1 MTHLA
6 WATETSARS
15 TRRVRALGVA
25 LSASIVLA
33 CGTTVSTAAEAAG
46 PPPPIDELTAVDAVQ
61 AICEGRLAS
70 QALMQAYLERARARP
85 DLNAFITLDEAHA
98 LRAARAADTSRSA
111 RGKCLPLDGL
121 PIVVKDNIHVA
132 GLRNTAGTPALKDFE
147 PNADAPVVRKLRDA
161 GAIVIGKTN
170 MHELAFGIS
179 GYNMA
184 FKTGESY
191 GVRNA
196 YDPTRM
202 AGGSSSGNGAAIG
215 ARIAPAGIGTDTG
228 GSVRIPCA
236 FNGCAALRPTVGRYP
251 QSGITPIS
259 HTRDTAG
266 PMAVSMRDVE
276 LLDRVISGDAP
287 VQPADPRSVR
297 LGVVAP
303 LYADLDD
310 DTRTSMDAALAKL
323 RAEGVTL
330 VDVEMP
336 QLMELNGRIGFPLA
350 LFEAH
355 DDVAGYLKH
364 YSTGVTLE
372 QLAAQIASPDVKG
385 TYENLVLPRK
395 LPGPDGTTVDARPV
409 YEAAMREARPA
420 LQKLYADTFAQ
431 HRLDGIVFPTVP
443 AVAMPAGPESSSLE
457 NFVRYIRNT
466 DPGSNAGVPGITLPV
481 ALGATTRLPVGLEVD
496 GPAGSDRRLVA
507 VGMTLE
513 KVFGR
518 LAPPG
523 R

>member
-1 MTHLA
+1 MAGTDLLPREVSMQTVIAITALA
-6 WATETSARS
+6 VSGAALAAGSAPAIDTMS
-15 TRRVRALGVA
+15 
-25 LSASIVLA
+25 
-33 CGTTVSTAAEAAG
+33 AAEA
-46 PPPPIDELTAVDAVQ
+46 VQ
-61 AICEGRLAS
+61 AVCEGRFDS
-70 QALMQAYLERARARP
+70 QSLMHAYLKRARARP
-85 DLNAFITLDEAHA
+85 DLNAFITLDEAPA
-98 LRAARAADTSRSA
+98 LRAASAADTSRSA

-132 GLRNTAGTPALKDFE
+132 GIRSTAGTPALKDFE
-147 PNADAPVVRKLRDA
+147 PPVDAPVVRKLRDA
-161 GAIVIGKTN
+161 GAIVMGKTN

-179 GYNMA
+179 GYNTA

-251 QSGITPIS
+251 QAGITPIS

-276 LLDRVISGDAP
+276 LLDRVISGDEPA
-287 VQPADPRSVR
+287 QAADPASVR
-297 LGVVAP
+297 FGVVAP
-303 LYADLDD
+303 LYADLDA
-310 DTRTSMDAALAKL
+310 DTRAAMDAALAKL
-323 RAEGVTL
+323 RAAGVTL
-330 VDVEMP
+330 IDIEMP
-336 QLMELNGRIGFPLA
+336 QLMELSGRIGFPLA

-364 YSTGVTLE
+364 YSTDVTLE
-372 QLAAQIASPDVKG
+372 QLAAQISSPDVKG
-385 TYENLVLPRK
+385 TFDNLVLPRK
-395 LPGPDGTTVDARPV
+395 LPGPDGSTVDARPV
-409 YEAAMREARPA
+409 YEAAMRDARPA

-443 AVAMPAGPESSSLE
+443 AVAMPAGPESSSVE

-481 ALGATTRLPVGLEVD
+481 ALGETTRLPVGLEID

-507 VGMTLE
+507 IGMALE
-513 KVFGR
+513 QVFGR

>member
-1 MTHLA
+1 MRFVPV
-6 WATETSARS
+6 TETIFRLLRPAF
-15 TRRVRALGVA
+15 VAAVA
-25 LSASIVLA
+25 LSGSAGA
-33 CGTTVSTAAEAAG
+33 FAAG
-46 PPPPIDELTAVDAVQ
+46 PAPAIDTLSAVDAVQ
-61 AICEGRLAS
+61 AVCDGRIES

-85 DLNAFITLDEAHA
+85 DLNAFVTLDEAPA

-132 GLRNTAGTPALKDFE
+132 GMRNTAGTPALKDFE
-147 PNADAPVVRKLRDA
+147 PSTDAPVVRKLRDA
-161 GAIVIGKTN
+161 GAIVMGKTN

-179 GYNMA
+179 GYNMV
-184 FKTGESY
+184 FKSGEAY

-228 GSVRIPCA
+228 GSVRIPCS

-251 QSGITPIS
+251 QAGITPIS

-266 PMAVSMRDVE
+266 PMAVSMFDVE

-287 VQPADPRSVR
+287 VQAADLSGVR

-303 LYADLDD
+303 LYADLDA
-310 DTRTSMDAALAKL
+310 DTRVATEAALDRL
-323 RAEGVTL
+323 RAAGATL

-355 DDVAGYLKH
+355 DDVAGYLEH
-364 YSTGVTLE
+364 HSTGVTLE
-372 QLAAQIASPDVKG
+372 QLARQIASPDVRA
-385 TYENLVLPRK
+385 TYESFVLPRK
-395 LPGPDGTTVDARPV
+395 LPGTDGSAVDAQPV
-409 YEAAMREARPA
+409 YEAAMRDARPA
-420 LQKLYADTFAQ
+420 LQKLYADTFRQ
-431 HRLDGIVFPTVP
+431 NRLDGIVFPTVP
-443 AVAMPAGPESSSLE
+443 AVAMPANPESSSLE

-481 ALGATTRLPVGLEVD
+481 ALGATTRLPVGLEID

-507 VGMTLE
+507 IGMALE

-518 LAPPG
+518 LAPPA

>member
-1 MTHLA
+1 MHLVP
-6 WATETSARS
+6 ATETTVPRPLCLSFAA
-15 TRRVRALGVA
+15 AL
-25 LSASIVLA
+25 VLA
-33 CGTTVSTAAEAAG
+33 GGAPALAAENA
-46 PPPPIDELTAVDAVQ
+46 PPIDELSAAEAVQ
-61 AICEGRLAS
+61 AVCEGRFES
-70 QALMQAYLERARARP
+70 QSLMHAYLARARTRP
-85 DLNAFITLDEAHA
+85 DLNAFILLDEAQA

-147 PNADAPVVRKLRDA
+147 PGLDATVVRRLRDA
-161 GAIVIGKTN
+161 GAIVMGKTN

-179 GYNMA
+179 GYNTA
-184 FKTGESY
+184 FRTGESY

-215 ARIAPAGIGTDTG
+215 ARLAPAGIGTDTG

-236 FNGCAALRPTVGRYP
+236 FNGCAALRPTIGRYS
-251 QSGITPIS
+251 QQGITPIS

-266 PMAVSMRDVE
+266 PMAVSMVDIE
-276 LLDRVISGDAP
+276 LLDRVISGDPP
-287 VQPADPRSVR
+287 VPAAELGGVR

-303 LYADLDD
+303 LFADLDA
-310 DTRTSMDAALAKL
+310 DTKAAMDVALGKL
-323 RAEGVTL
+323 REAGVEL
-330 VDVEMP
+330 VEVEMP

-372 QLAAQIASPDVKG
+372 TLASEIASPDVKA
-385 TYENLVLPRK
+385 TYESFVLPRR
-395 LPGPDGTTVDARPV
+395 LPGPDGSPIDAQPV
-409 YEAAMREARPA
+409 YEAAMSQARPA

-443 AVAMPAGPESSSLE
+443 SVAMPADPESSSLE

-481 ALGATTRLPVGLEVD
+481 ALGETTRLPVGLEID
-496 GPAGSDRRLVA
+496 GPRDSDRRLVSI
-507 VGMTLE
+507 GMALE

-518 LAPPG
+518 LKPPS

>member
-1 MTHLA
+1 MHPLVSS
-6 WATETSARS
+6 TETTPRALRG
-15 TRRVRALGVA
+15 ALGVFFTLVGGGTA
-25 LSASIVLA
+25 LAAGPEPPIDTLS
-33 CGTTVSTAAEAAG
+33 AAEA
-46 PPPPIDELTAVDAVQ
+46 VQ
-61 AICEGRLAS
+61 AVCEGRFAS
-70 QALMQAYLERARARP
+70 QSLMQAYLARARTRP
-85 DLNAFITLDEAHA
+85 DLNAFITLDEAPA

-147 PNADAPVVRKLRDA
+147 PSIDATVVRKLRDA
-161 GAIVIGKTN
+161 GAIVMGKTN

-179 GYNMA
+179 GYNTA

-236 FNGCAALRPTVGRYP
+236 FNGCAALRPTVGRYS
-251 QSGITPIS
+251 QRGITPIS

-266 PMAVSMRDVE
+266 PMAVSMIDVE
-276 LLDRVISGDAP
+276 LLDRVITGDAP
-287 VQPADPRSVR
+287 VQAAELREVR

-303 LYADLDD
+303 LFADLDA
-310 DTRTSMDAALAKL
+310 DTKAAMDAALEKL
-323 RAEGVTL
+323 RGAGVTL

-336 QLMELNGRIGFPLA
+336 QLMELNGKVGFPVA

-355 DDVAGYLKH
+355 DDVDGYLKYH
-364 YSTGVTLE
+364 STNVTLE
-372 QLAAQIASPDVKG
+372 KLAAEIASPDVKA
-385 TYENLVLPRK
+385 TYESFVLPRK
-395 LPGPDGTTVDARPV
+395 LPGPDGAPVDAQPA

-443 AVAMPAGPESSSLE
+443 SVAMPAGPESSSLE

-481 ALGATTRLPVGLEVD
+481 GLGATTRLPIGLEID
-496 GPAGSDRRLVA
+496 GPQGSDRRLVSI
-507 VGMTLE
+507 GMALE

-518 LAPPG
+518 LEPPAS
-523 R
+523 

>member
-1 MTHLA
+1 MNAPHEIA
-6 WATETSARS
+6 
-15 TRRVRALGVA
+15 ALGVA
-25 LSASIVLA
+25 Q
-33 CGTTVSTAAEAAG
+33 AAG
-46 PPPPIDELTAVDAVQ
+46 RIARGEMSCVEYARALLEAIARTGDSNAWIHVDA
-61 AICEGRLAS
+61 EGL
-70 QALMQAYLERARARP
+70 LK
-85 DLNAFITLDEAHA
+85 
-98 LRAARAADTSRSA
+98 AAAVADRKQSA
-111 RGKCLPLDGL
+111 RGPLHGVPL
-121 PIVVKDNIHVA
+121 AFKDNIDVA
-132 GLRNTAGTPALKDFE
+132 GMPTTAGSPALRGHV
-147 PNADAPVVRKLRDA
+147 PQAGSAVAQRLLDA
-161 GAIVIGKTN
+161 GALALGKTN
-170 MHELAFGIS
+170 LHEFALGITNDNAAFG
-179 GYNMA
+179 A
-184 FKTGESY
+184 
-191 GVRNA
+191 VRNPHA
-196 YDPTRM
+196 PDRI
-202 AGGSSSGNGAAIG
+202 AGGSSGGAGAAV
-215 ARIAPAGIGTDTG
+215 AAFAAPAAIGTDTG

-287 VQPADPRSVR
+287 AQPADPRSVR

-310 DTRTSMDAALAKL
+310 DTRASMDAALARL
-323 RAEGVTL
+323 REAGVTL

-336 QLMELNGRIGFPLA
+336 QLMELNGRVGFPLA

-364 YSTGVTLE
+364 YSTDVTLE

-443 AVAMPAGPESSSLE
+443 AVAMPAGPESSSVE

-507 VGMTLE
+507 IGMTLE

-518 LAPPG
+518 LTPPG

>member
-1 MTHLA
+1 MHA
-6 WATETSARS
+6 
-15 TRRVRALGVA
+15 
-25 LSASIVLA
+25 
-33 CGTTVSTAAEAAG
+33 VSTEPGVRRYHRAGAVGAAISGAVAFAACATALAAG
-46 PPPPIDELTAVDAVQ
+46 PKPPIDELTATEAVK
-61 AICEGRLAS
+61 AVCEGRFES
-70 QALMQAYLERARARP
+70 QALMQTYLERARARP
-85 DLNAFITLDEAHA
+85 DLNAFITLDEAPA

-132 GLRNTAGTPALKDFE
+132 GLRNTAGTPALRDFE
-147 PNADAPVVRKLRDA
+147 PTVDAPVVRKLRDA
-161 GAIVIGKTN
+161 GAIVMGKTN

-179 GYNMA
+179 GYNTA

-228 GSVRIPCA
+228 GSVRIPCS

-266 PMAVSMRDVE
+266 PMAVSMLDVE
-276 LLDRVISGDAP
+276 LLDRVISGDSP
-287 VQPADPRSVR
+287 VQSADIGGVR
-297 LGVVAP
+297 LGIVAP
-303 LYADLDD
+303 LFADLDA
-310 DTRTSMDAALAKL
+310 DTRAAMDSALGKL
-323 RAEGVTL
+323 RAAGVTL

-336 QLMELNGRIGFPLA
+336 QLMELNAKIGFPLA

-372 QLAAQIASPDVKG
+372 QLAAQIASPDVKS

-395 LPGPDGTTVDARPV
+395 LPGPDGATVDAQPV
-409 YEAAMREARPA
+409 YEAAMRDARPA

-431 HRLDGIVFPTVP
+431 HRLDGIVFPTVS
-443 AVAMPAGPESSSLE
+443 AVAMPANPESSSIE

-496 GPAGSDRRLVA
+496 GPEGSDRRLVA
-507 VGMTLE
+507 IGIALE
-513 KVFGR
+513 KVLGR
-518 LAPPG
+518 LAAPG